1 MLERFKAQKTM
12 TDLLHSMVE
21 ADDEFE
27 SRQNAATVK
36 CAERSFKYRE
46 NQKAK

>member
-1 MLERFKAQKTM
+1 M

-27 SRQNAATVK
+27 SRQNAAAVK
-36 CAERSFKYRE
+36 FAASSLKYRE